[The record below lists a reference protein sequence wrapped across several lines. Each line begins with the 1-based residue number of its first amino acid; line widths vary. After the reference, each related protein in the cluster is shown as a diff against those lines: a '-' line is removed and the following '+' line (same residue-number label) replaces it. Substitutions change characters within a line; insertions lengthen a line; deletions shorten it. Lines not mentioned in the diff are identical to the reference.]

1 MFLDNLK
8 TLTFT
13 FFKFKDPNFKQF
25 LWNIGTGNMS
35 ESYLDAKAILD
46 NVKSSA
52 WGFGCQLFEIIG
64 EYSAAACT
72 RLYSLGSLFSAGY
85 HHSYICLY
93 YVYLWGAKKLFIFLT
108 NNTVS
113 DLKYI

>member
-1 MFLDNLK
+1 MIKLDVFLSISAFLGED
-8 TLTFT
+8 
-13 FFKFKDPNFKQF
+13 KF
-25 LWNIGTGNMS
+25 IC
-35 ESYLDAKAILD
+35 
-46 NVKSSA
+46 VR
-52 WGFGCQLFEIIG
+52 CFEIIG